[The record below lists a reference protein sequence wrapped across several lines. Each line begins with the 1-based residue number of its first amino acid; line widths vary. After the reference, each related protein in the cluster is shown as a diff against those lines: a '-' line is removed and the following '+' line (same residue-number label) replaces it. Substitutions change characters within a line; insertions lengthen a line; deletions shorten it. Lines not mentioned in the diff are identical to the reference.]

1 MKKKRYIIGAI
12 LFLLWQPGHPI
23 HAATAEHNPLQAE
36 HALYNHL
43 ENLTGPADP
52 QSPQKPFLAL
62 KKALDRLNTIR
73 LLGGWPAIPEGRR
86 IKPGCKDSRVPLLR
100 QRLVISGDA
109 GLETLG
115 LDEVYDAPLV
125 AGVRRF
131 QHRHGL
137 KADGVVGPATLAEL
151 NTSVQ
156 ERITQIKLN
165 MLRWRRMP
173 EQMGQRYLLA
183 NIPGFRLDVV
193 ENNQVVRSMRTIVGK
208 PERPTPVM
216 SAMMTYLEIS
226 PYWNIPQQIARTDI
240 LPKIDADALFLRH
253 NGIEV
258 FDSWREDAPAL
269 DPSTIDWKR
278 FSEAYFP
285 FRLRQKPSASNA
297 LGRIKFI
304 FPNRFSVYI
313 HDTPARSL
321 FSKNSRSYSSGC
333 VRIEKPLTLADY
345 LLADQGWD
353 KDKIVDKVKRNER
366 TVVVLKKAIRVH
378 LVYMTA
384 WADSNDTVYFY
395 HDLYGRD
402 RRLLEELNRPRC
414 RAACPGFRT
423 DANRPDRRKEER
435 PRRGRTIR
443 GR

>member
-1 MKKKRYIIGAI
+1 M
-12 LFLLWQPGHPI
+12 
-23 HAATAEHNPLQAE
+23 
-36 HALYNHL
+36 
-43 ENLTGPADP
+43 
-52 QSPQKPFLAL
+52 
-62 KKALDRLNTIR
+62 NTIR
-73 LLGGWPAIPEGRR
+73 LLGGWPTIPEGHR
-86 IKPGCKDSRVPLLR
+86 IKPGCKNSRVPLLR

-115 LDEVYDAPLV
+115 LDEVYDTQLV

-156 ERITQIKLN
+156 ERIVQIKLN

-183 NIPGFRLDVV
+183 NIPGFRLEIV

-216 SAMMTYLEIS
+216 SAMMTYLEIN

-278 FSEAYFP
+278 CSEAYFP
-285 FRLRQKPSASNA
+285 FRR
-297 LGRIKFI
+297 
-304 FPNRFSVYI
+304 Y
-313 HDTPARSL
+313 
-321 FSKNSRSYSSGC
+321 
-333 VRIEKPLTLADY
+333 
-345 LLADQGWD
+345 
-353 KDKIVDKVKRNER
+353 
-366 TVVVLKKAIRVH
+366 
-378 LVYMTA
+378 
-384 WADSNDTVYFY
+384 
-395 HDLYGRD
+395 
-402 RRLLEELNRPRC
+402 RLLLP
-414 RAACPGFRT
+414 
-423 DANRPDRRKEER
+423 
-435 PRRGRTIR
+435 
-443 GR
+443 